1 MYWRI
6 KKKGSNYKYQ
16 HHWKYQMHIAF
27 FLYSPQ
33 ILSHAHIN
41 RAISIIRIRTSIV
54 IKMGFTKLAILANV
68 RISNLYLIQN
78 VTEYV
83 FFSLEIFKLGIVYK
97 SGEYCVWWV
106 SIVLGKQNV
115 VESIFCL
122 DNVLRKNHINGEV
135 GFVMQISNCKII
147 YILRDSTNRL
157 DFLAFWADGV
167 NNDALN
173 SLSQKSMMWKCP
185 RAKMN
190 IYPSIDS
197 ESVSMTI

>member
-1 MYWRI
+1 M
-6 KKKGSNYKYQ
+6 
-16 HHWKYQMHIAF
+16 
-27 FLYSPQ
+27 
-33 ILSHAHIN
+33 
-41 RAISIIRIRTSIV
+41 
-54 IKMGFTKLAILANV
+54 
-68 RISNLYLIQN
+68 
-78 VTEYV
+78 
-83 FFSLEIFKLGIVYK
+83 
-97 SGEYCVWWV
+97 

-173 SLSQKSMMWKCP
+173 SLSQKSMM
-185 RAKMN
+185 
-190 IYPSIDS
+190 
-197 ESVSMTI
+197 